1 MEPSNSTSALH
12 CYFLPPPITLIHFFC
27 FLFSHWRCCPSTRLY
42 SGTIAAFSSSTWLR
56 MLAMPDALAENALL
70 QLNIWMRARN
80 AERVRLIA
88 LRKRKRANVM
98 QIKAFIQTEILID
111 LGGIYDA
118 MWKEQQQHQLKWML
132 DLPQPIPPASTAA
145 FYFFGRKRHMMH
157 AI

>member
-1 MEPSNSTSALH
+1 
-12 CYFLPPPITLIHFFC
+12 
-27 FLFSHWRCCPSTRLY
+27 
-42 SGTIAAFSSSTWLR
+42 
-56 MLAMPDALAENALL
+56 MPDALAENALL

-118 MWKEQQQHQLKWML
+118 MWKEQQQHQLK
-132 DLPQPIPPASTAA
+132 
-145 FYFFGRKRHMMH
+145 
-157 AI
+157 

>member
-1 MEPSNSTSALH
+1 
-12 CYFLPPPITLIHFFC
+12 
-27 FLFSHWRCCPSTRLY
+27 
-42 SGTIAAFSSSTWLR
+42 
-56 MLAMPDALAENALL
+56 MPDALAENALL

-118 MWKEQQQHQLKWML
+118 MWKEQHQLK
-132 DLPQPIPPASTAA
+132 
-145 FYFFGRKRHMMH
+145 
-157 AI
+157 